1 MFVRV
6 SRKFEHGLLF
16 NYESRIIGGAGGGEE
31 GVGALQGTVL
41 TDLPM
46 FLNII
51 LSLNARND
59 VLSLKS
65 PRIFSRITKY
75 IMRTMDIVAL
85 FAPLAYWIL
94 RQLIANGQFLNMD
107 G

>member
-6 SRKFEHGLLF
+6 SRKFEHGLRF
-16 NYESRIIGGAGGGEE
+16 SYESRIIGGPEGGE

-51 LSLNARND
+51 LSLNARNA

-65 PRIFSRITKY
+65 PRIFSRIT
-75 IMRTMDIVAL
+75 
-85 FAPLAYWIL
+85 
-94 RQLIANGQFLNMD
+94 
-107 G
+107 

>member
-6 SRKFEHGLLF
+6 SRKLEHGLLSS
-16 NYESRIIGGAGGGEE
+16 YESRIIGRPGEGE

-51 LSLNARND
+51 LRLNARNA

-65 PRIFSRITKY
+65 PRIFSRIT
-75 IMRTMDIVAL
+75 
-85 FAPLAYWIL
+85 
-94 RQLIANGQFLNMD
+94 
-107 G
+107 

>member
-16 NYESRIIGGAGGGEE
+16 NYESRIIGRGGGEE

-51 LSLNARND
+51 LSLNARNA
-59 VLSLKS
+59 VLLLKP
-65 PRIFSRITKY
+65 PRIFSRITYY
-75 IMRTMDIVAL
+75 IRRTMDIVAL
-85 FAPLAYWIL
+85 FAP
-94 RQLIANGQFLNMD
+94 
-107 G
+107 

>member
-16 NYESRIIGGAGGGEE
+16 NYESRIIGGGGGEE

-46 FLNII
+46 FFNII

>member
-16 NYESRIIGGAGGGEE
+16 SYESRIIGGTGGG
-31 GVGALQGTVL
+31 ADL

-46 FLNII
+46 FLNLI
-51 LSLNARND
+51 LSLNARNA

-65 PRIFSRITKY
+65 PRIFSRIT
-75 IMRTMDIVAL
+75 
-85 FAPLAYWIL
+85 
-94 RQLIANGQFLNMD
+94 
-107 G
+107 

>member
-16 NYESRIIGGAGGGEE
+16 SYESRIIGGAR
-31 GVGALQGTVL
+31 ADL

-46 FLNII
+46 FLNLI
-51 LSLNARND
+51 LSLNARNA

-65 PRIFSRITKY
+65 PRIFSRIT
-75 IMRTMDIVAL
+75 
-85 FAPLAYWIL
+85 
-94 RQLIANGQFLNMD
+94 
-107 G
+107 

>member
-1 MFVRV
+1 MVCCFATRV
-6 SRKFEHGLLF
+6 GSW
-16 NYESRIIGGAGGGEE
+16 GGGGGGE

-51 LSLNARND
+51 LSLNARNA

-65 PRIFSRITKY
+65 PRIE
-75 IMRTMDIVAL
+75 
-85 FAPLAYWIL
+85 L
-94 RQLIANGQFLNMD
+94 RST
-107 G
+107 

>member
-16 NYESRIIGGAGGGEE
+16 SYESRIIGGPGGGE

-51 LSLNARND
+51 LSLNARNA

-65 PRIFSRITKY
+65 PRIFSRIT
-75 IMRTMDIVAL
+75 
-85 FAPLAYWIL
+85 
-94 RQLIANGQFLNMD
+94 
-107 G
+107 

>member
-16 NYESRIIGGAGGGEE
+16 NYESRIIGGGGAGGEE

-51 LSLNARND
+51 LSLNARNA

-65 PRIFSRITKY
+65 PRIFSRITYY
-75 IMRTMDIVAL
+75 IRRTMDIVAL
-85 FAPLAYWIL
+85 FAP
-94 RQLIANGQFLNMD
+94 
-107 G
+107 